1 MSLSVLAPLAGKV
14 VAVQDV
20 PDPVFAGQ
28 FVGPGLAIDPAR
40 EGEVTA
46 VAPISGTVAK
56 VHPHA
61 FIVVNSAGRGV
72 LTHLGLDTVS
82 LAGEGFILHATEGDQ
97 VEAGAPMVTWNPAE
111 VEVKGL
117 NPIVP
122 VIALEAQDSALRLT
136 EAGTQL
142 AAGDEAFS
150 WA

>member
-61 FIVVNSAGRGV
+61 FVVVDPQGRGV

-82 LAGEGFILHATEGDQ
+82 LAGEGFTLHATEGDQ
-97 VEAGAPMVTWNPAE
+97 VEAGAPMVTWSPAE
-111 VEVKGL
+111 VEAKGL

-122 VIALEAQDSALRLT
+122 VIALEAQDSALTLT

-142 AAGDEAFS
+142 AAGSEAFS